1 MPEPTMP
8 EQPQTVIVTG
18 ASRGVGLA
26 VARRLAASGF
36 RVVAVARSEGEEL
49 PAARAIL
56 AEQPGAGEIVF
67 RAFDLSQVED
77 IGVFVRDLRGE
88 FGAPFGLVN
97 NAAIGTDGL
106 LANMHLSQIEG
117 LIRLNTL
124 SPIVLTKYVARAMMA
139 AGGGRI
145 VNMSSIIASTGYN
158 GLSVY
163 GATKAS
169 LVGFTRSL
177 ARELGRME
185 ITVNAVAPG
194 FMMTEMTQALDE
206 AERARVARRSALQ
219 RLVGPE
225 DVAASVLYLLSEA
238 ARNVTGTVLTV
249 DAGATA

>member
-1 MPEPTMP
+1 MSERGGGLR
-8 EQPQTVIVTG
+8 TVIVTG

-26 VARRLAASGF
+26 ISESLAAAGF
-36 RVVAVARSEGEEL
+36 RVVGVARAEGEL
-49 PAARAIL
+49 GAARERL
-56 AEQPGAGEIVF
+56 AGEGEIVF
-67 RAFDLSQVED
+67 RKFDLSQVED
-77 IGVFVRDLRGE
+77 IGAFVRDLRGE

-97 NAAIGTDGL
+97 NAALGTDGL
-106 LANMHLSQIEG
+106 LANMHLSQIEA

-139 AGGGRI
+139 ARGGRI
-145 VNMSSIIASTGYN
+145 VNVSSIIASTGYN

-177 ARELGRME
+177 ARELGRLE
-185 ITVNAVAPG
+185 VTVNVVAPG
-194 FMMTEMTQALDE
+194 FMATEMTKDLPEDE
-206 AERARVARRSALQ
+206 RERVARRAALQ
-219 RLVGPE
+219 RLVTPQ
-225 DVAASVLYLLSEA
+225 DVAASVLYLMGEA

>member
-1 MPEPTMP
+1 MSERGGGLR
-8 EQPQTVIVTG
+8 TVIVTG

-26 VARRLAASGF
+26 ISESLAAAGF
-36 RVVAVARSEGEEL
+36 RVIGVARAEGEL
-49 PAARAIL
+49 GAAQGRL
-56 AEQPGAGEIVF
+56 AGAGEIVF
-67 RAFDLSQVED
+67 RKFDLSQVED
-77 IGVFVRDLRGE
+77 IGAFVRDLRGE

-97 NAAIGTDGL
+97 NAALGTDGL
-106 LANMHLSQIEG
+106 LANMHLSQIEA

-139 AGGGRI
+139 ARGGRI
-145 VNMSSIIASTGYN
+145 VNVSSIIASTGYN

-177 ARELGRME
+177 ARELGRLE

-194 FMMTEMTQALDE
+194 FMATEMTKDLPEDE
-206 AERARVARRSALQ
+206 RDRVARRAALQ
-219 RLVGPE
+219 RLVTPQ
-225 DVAASVLYLLSEA
+225 DVASSVLYLMGEA
-238 ARNVTGTVLTV
+238 GRNVTGTVLTV

>member
-1 MPEPTMP
+1 VSEPAP
-8 EQPQTVIVTG
+8 AVRTVIVTG

-26 VARRLAASGF
+26 VARRLAEAGF
-36 RVVAVARSEGEEL
+36 RIVAVARSEGDQL
-49 PAARAIL
+49 PAVRAAL
-56 AEQPGAGEIVF
+56 ADRPGAGRIVF
-67 RAFDLSQVED
+67 RAFDLARVQD

-97 NAAIGTDGL
+97 NAALGTDGL
-106 LANMHLSQIEG
+106 LANMHLSQIEA
-117 LIRLNTL
+117 LVRLNTL
-124 SPIVLTKYVARAMMA
+124 SPIVLTKYVARTMLT

-145 VNMSSIIASTGYN
+145 VNISSIVASTGYN

-177 ARELGRME
+177 ARELGRLN

-194 FMMTEMTQALDE
+194 FMATEMTQAMEE
-206 AERARVARRSALQ
+206 ADRDRVARRAALQ
-219 RLVGPE
+219 RLVTPE
-225 DVAASVLYLLSEA
+225 DVAESVGYLMSEA
-238 ARNVTGTVLTV
+238 GRNITGAVLTV